1 VAPLISTTIALHR
14 PEAVALVAAAS
25 AAARDTLGPQRYS
38 SSSVSIAAV
47 TGEHSRLADPSARDA
62 WSAFADQFVLDVT
75 GLRDQPSVY
84 PDMTAA
90 EWKVLVTALY
100 VHECTSRLCVMADA
114 LLDGSPVAMP
124 DVPCP
129 SDLRQT
135 WQAYQNCV
143 MTGQALD
150 PLVTEAV
157 RLRCA
162 RTHDCRICQTLRLAD
177 ARQAGVDSS
186 VTDLIDRYESSDL
199 PDRVKV
205 ALRITDAFISRPD
218 LLDPDVIDQARTT
231 FSEEQLVELLL
242 DITKWSTQKVNVAT
256 GTDGIDA
263 LPLNDE
269 GIAFLT
275 FATDGSTRPFSRTV
289 S

>member
-1 VAPLISTTIALHR
+1 MSPTVENHR
-14 PEAVALVAAAS
+14 PQAVALLAAAGM
-25 AAARDTLGPQRYS
+25 AARDTLGPQRCAS
-38 SSSVSIAAV
+38 AGISIAAV
-47 TGEHSRLADPSARDA
+47 TGEHSMLSSPPARDA

-75 GLRDQPSVY
+75 GLRDQPSLY
-84 PDMTAA
+84 PDMTVVD
-90 EWKVLVTALY
+90 WKVLVTALY
-100 VHECTSRLCVMADA
+100 IEECTSRLSVMSIA
-114 LLDGSPVAMP
+114 LLNGSPVAMP
-124 DVPCP
+124 DAPSP

-135 WQAYQNCV
+135 WHAYQNCV

-177 ARQAGVDSS
+177 AREAGVDSTF
-186 VTDLIDRYESSDL
+186 TDQIDRYESSDL
-199 PDRVKV
+199 PDHVKV

-218 LLDPDVIDQARTT
+218 LLDPGVIDQARAT

-242 DITKWSTQKVNVAT
+242 DITKWSTQKINVAT
-256 GTDGIDA
+256 GTDGIES

-269 GIAFLT
+269 GVAFLT
-275 FATDGSTRPFSRTV
+275 FDADGSTRPFSKTV
-289 S
+289 T

>member
-100 VHECTSRLCVMADA
+100 VHALWPTPFWMGPQSRCRMSLA
-114 LLDGSPVAMP
+114 
-124 DVPCP
+124 
-129 SDLRQT
+129 
-135 WQAYQNCV
+135 
-143 MTGQALD
+143 
-150 PLVTEAV
+150 
-157 RLRCA
+157 
-162 RTHDCRICQTLRLAD
+162 HRICVR
-177 ARQAGVDSS
+177 RG
-186 VTDLIDRYESSDL
+186 
-199 PDRVKV
+199 
-205 ALRITDAFISRPD
+205 RP
-218 LLDPDVIDQARTT
+218 T
-231 FSEEQLVELLL
+231 
-242 DITKWSTQKVNVAT
+242 
-256 GTDGIDA
+256 
-263 LPLNDE
+263 
-269 GIAFLT
+269 
-275 FATDGSTRPFSRTV
+275 RTV
-289 S
+289 